1 MIVPIKKYR
10 IELSNSDKAELF
22 DRRREIAKVFLA
34 PTLFDLD
41 KAITPW
47 FSTTGL
53 QEVLNTLDFIPCV
66 REAEIAYMQEQLSEV
81 DLRSYMD
88 DIIATIK
95 NMRTADLYHYTFDD
109 YKAYSKKFNVPIV
122 DTLGQFTDSDEII
135 EWITSD
141 DRLEDFG
148 EKLREEFCKWLSEK

>member
-1 MIVPIKKYR
+1 MLVPIKKYR
-10 IELSNSDKAELF
+10 LELSNSDKAQLF

-34 PTLFDLD
+34 PTLYELD

-47 FSTTGL
+47 FSTAGL

-66 REAEIAYMQEQLSEV
+66 KEAEIACMKEEVSED
-81 DLRSYMD
+81 DLLSYMD
-88 DIIATIK
+88 DIVSEIK
-95 NMRTADLYHYTFDD
+95 NMRTADLYCYTFDD
-109 YKAYSKKFNVPIV
+109 YKKYSKKFNVPVV
-122 DTLGQFTDSDEII
+122 DTLGQFTNSDEII

-141 DRLEDFG
+141 DRLDDFG

>member
-1 MIVPIKKYR
+1 MLESIEKYKAV
-10 IELSNSDKAELF
+10 LSDSDKAELF

-47 FSTTGL
+47 YSTTGL
-53 QEVLNTLDFIPCV
+53 QEILNTLDFIPCV
-66 REAEIAYMQEQLSEV
+66 KEAEIAYMQEKL
-81 DLRSYMD
+81 DGDNLLSYMD
-88 DIIATIK
+88 DIIAAIK

-109 YKAYSKKFNVPIV
+109 YKAYSKKFNVPVV
-122 DTLGQFTDSDEII
+122 DTLGQFTNSEEII

-141 DRLEDFG
+141 DRLDDFG